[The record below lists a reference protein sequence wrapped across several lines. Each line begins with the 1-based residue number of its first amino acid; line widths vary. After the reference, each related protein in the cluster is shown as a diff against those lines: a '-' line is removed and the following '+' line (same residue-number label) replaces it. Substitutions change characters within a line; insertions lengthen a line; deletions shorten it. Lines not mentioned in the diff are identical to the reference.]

1 MMISCPD
8 CGVSSNPW
16 PDYLSGKGTAVI
28 QRLTYCGHR
37 IDDKIV
43 VISISTK
50 KEADH
55 EPT

>member
-1 MMISCPD
+1 MMISCPV

-16 PDYLSGKGTAVI
+16 PDYLSSKGTAVI
-28 QRLTYCGHR
+28 RRLSYCGHR

-55 EPT
+55 GQK